1 MDSNLS
7 ESNQSDSTKEQSNSP
22 EIISTDK
29 IGNENPQN
37 GNGEKKEESKP
48 KESSISQSQQQSSTN
63 SNQQIKDPEELIK
76 AKVLK
81 IRKNYNFSMSYSL
94 GILNILKLFHGLLFE
109 KVFNS
114 LNENKNILNFFKEI
128 SSFYQGFADQLKKT
142 NKNFSSQPQLPKI
155 FDDGLKIMLEKTQ
168 NDLSKNFIDL
178 ASSLRTK
185 ILAKE
190 PMNRVEEL
198 YNSIEIIRK
207 EIFKKIEKLERRRKK
222 LEKLYK
228 NKYELLFNDFCPITS
243 TNPQNQGNIIL
254 EDTTDFVIVE
264 LDLSNSI
271 NKMFLKTN
279 LYLTEMKDYIYTMNR
294 LVIEYSKLMRDALM
308 IYIQESKKMYTS
320 DITQNFTQVEQYY
333 ETMSKPGA
341 DQSFKIEKI
350 FQTAELQAKMDEQLK
365 LYQRLIVDS
374 KLVTNDILFYDNRFM
389 ISYYSNIE
397 LFFEMLIEINPK
409 PTPLSYSD
417 LVFGVYAIKRD
428 PGVFSSWRN
437 CVLMFTKQKHAII
450 FDEPVNKNFVTIFE
464 LTKITYRPKPDK
476 KNNNLFEIVVNRKGK
491 IMNSSGTYLY
501 DAKSDEILK
510 EIAFKFTSSN
520 PLPKEAEQKNQ

>member
-7 ESNQSDSTKEQSNSP
+7 ESNQSESTKEQSNSS

-29 IGNENPQN
+29 ISNENKEKGNE
-37 GNGEKKEESKP
+37 EKKEESKSNA
-48 KESSISQSQQQSSTN
+48 SSLSQKKSLNN
-63 SNQQIKDPEELIK
+63 SNQQVKDPEELIK
-76 AKVLK
+76 AKVIK

-142 NKNFSSQPQLPKI
+142 NRNFASQPQLPKI
-155 FDDGLKIMLEKTQ
+155 FDDGLKAMLEKTQ

-178 ASSLRTK
+178 ASALKAK

-190 PMNRVEEL
+190 TMNRVEEI
-198 YNSIEIIRK
+198 YDSIEIIRK
-207 EIFKKIEKLERRRKK
+207 EIFKRIDKLERRRKK

-228 NKYELLFNDFCPITS
+228 NKYEILFNTFCPIAQTG
-243 TNPQNQGNIIL
+243 PQNQAIIIL

-271 NKMFLKTN
+271 SKMFLKTN
-279 LYLTEMKDYIYTMNR
+279 LYLTEMKDYIYSMNR
-294 LVIEYSKLMRDALM
+294 LVIEFSKLMRDALM
-308 IYIQESKKMYTS
+308 IYVQESKKLYIS
-320 DITQNFTQVEQYY
+320 DITQNFKEVEHYY

-341 DQSFKIEKI
+341 DQSFKIDKI
-350 FQTAELQAKMDEQLK
+350 FQTPEIKAKMDQHLK
-365 LYQRLIVDS
+365 LYQKLIADS

-389 ISYYSNIE
+389 ISYYTNIE

-417 LVFGVYAIKRD
+417 LVYGVYAIKRD

-464 LTKITYRPKPDK
+464 LTKITYRQKPDR

-491 IMNSSGTYLY
+491 IMTSSGTYLY
-501 DAKSDEILK
+501 DAKSDEIMK
-510 EIAFKFTSSN
+510 EIESKFTSIN
-520 PLPKEAEQKNQ
+520 PLPEQKSQS